1 MKKAIKNV
9 CAVGGAL
16 LGAYT
21 ILYAG
26 LALGV
31 GYGLTSNKD
40 EWPIVE
46 TSAEAA
52 EDFAKTGNVTRW
64 LVNLGGLT
72 GKYNAEKNL
81 TN

>member
-16 LGAYT
+16 LGAHT

-26 LALGV
+26 MALGI
-31 GYGLTSNKD
+31 GYGLTLNKD

-46 TSAEAA
+46 TNAEAA
-52 EDFAKTGNVTRW
+52 EDLVRTGNVPR
-64 LVNLGGLT
+64 
-72 GKYNAEKNL
+72 
-81 TN
+81 